1 MTPRSPPA
9 ARERLGSSRNPARAR
24 SACAAQT
31 CPLRPTGAP
40 ASEDR
45 DRGVTSDHTLSH
57 SSQAHTTRSRHI
69 PFGNRFQPVSP
80 PPHLHGHRPPTGVP
94 TPTLEALHLS
104 RPTQEPVLSPAATAS
119 PANVAQTTPS
129 RPPPAPAM
137 ASFSLRGKV
146 QATVWLYIL
155 APAAPVLTLP
165 CRAKHT
171 SSPGSA
177 Q

>member
-9 ARERLGSSRNPARAR
+9 ARELLGSSRNPARAR
-24 SACAAQT
+24 SACAAQS
-31 CPLRPTGAP
+31 CPLRPTCAP

-45 DRGVTSDHTLSH
+45 DRASHATTLCLTAHTHTRPNPVTSPSGTDS
-57 SSQAHTTRSRHI
+57 
-69 PFGNRFQPVSP
+69 QPVSP
-80 PPHLHGHRPPTGVP
+80 HHLHGHRPPTGVP
-94 TPTLEALHLS
+94 TPTLEAVRLS
-104 RPTQEPVLSPAATAS
+104 RPTREPVLSPAATVS
-119 PANVAQTTPS
+119 LANVAQTTPS

-146 QATVWLYIL
+146 KATVRPRHP
-155 APAAPVLTLP
+155 APAAAVPALP

-171 SSPGSA
+171 TSPGSV